1 MNLMMMLLAMMVM
14 VMVLMVLVL
23 EWDINEQLRITN
35 WSVLP
40 QASRPVFPR

>member
-1 MNLMMMLLAMMVM
+1 MMMMMMVVV
-14 VMVLMVLVL
+14 VMIVVMMMIVVVLL
-23 EWDINEQLRITN
+23 DINEQLRITN